1 MPKRGASEM
10 THPPPKPRLILAR
23 DHAASIAVANECDA
37 LRDETEWR
45 ARHGVLSLRQ
55 ISSGLVEAALFPPGL
70 DPRGYGAKASGWRFR
85 VGGEGVGD
93 DPETA
98 AMLGAPPRS
107 PCAARF
113 VSDGTFA
120 MAGVD
125 QEGFV
130 DDHFWMDMEY
140 EYDASGER
148 VASLRVILER
158 AAEWLRGDHLAPPE
172 HEPPPGLRRTW
183 SAVSDPTP
191 PGTPPGGPPPGAGP
205 PPPGAGP
212 PPPGP
217 PPPGPPP
224 PPIDPH
230 AMPMGG
236 LFEDEDLDDEWDDEI
251 EREQRNIL
259 AERWRD
265 AARSTWEKRAV
276 VDRYANAA
284 NGLHAHAELLGDD
297 AVLMPEWI
305 TPPFR
310 TLLNAVRSCDDAMV
324 RAAADDVVRAGVV
337 KEVGPE
343 PDGDDDDD
351 AAAAG
356 VYAFDLFEER
366 FCAMLTEEVDAY
378 EVSGLPK
385 RRPNTMNASGLIVN
399 EIGMWGLMTDVVKAL
414 ASPLAAALY
423 RDEIFADS
431 LDHHH
436 SFVVHYARDK
446 DTRLDM
452 HHDASE
458 VTLNVCIG
466 RDHFE
471 GAGLRFCGRFGD
483 ANHRSGPS
491 FAVSHVPGR
500 AVMHLGRQRHGADVI
515 AAGERMNLI
524 VWARSSAFRA
534 AAAYGHCDPD
544 GYPRA
549 PEGGDPTPEC
559 LSEANDHDF
568 ETWTKTFAERASM

>member
-45 ARHGVLSLRQ
+45 ARHGVRSLLQ
-55 ISSGLVEAALFPPGL
+55 ISSGLVEATLRPPGL

-140 EYDASGER
+140 EYDARGER

-158 AAEWLRGDHLAPPE
+158 AAEWLRGDHLAPPI
-172 HEPPPGLRRTW
+172 PPPLRRAW
-183 SAVSDPTP
+183 SAASDPPP
-191 PGTPPGGPPPGAGP
+191 PGTPPAPGGV
-205 PPPGAGP
+205 
-212 PPPGP
+212 PPGP

-224 PPIDPH
+224 PPSDPH
-230 AMPMGG
+230 ALPTGGG
-236 LFEDEDLDDEWDDEI
+236 LFEDEDFEDDEWDDEI
-251 EREQRNIL
+251 ERDQRNIL
-259 AERWRD
+259 AERWRE
-265 AARSTWEKRAV
+265 AARGTGEKRQV
-276 VDRYANAA
+276 VDRYCDPA

-310 TLLNAVRSCDDAMV
+310 TLLNAVRSNDDATV

-337 KEVGPE
+337 KHVGPE
-343 PDGDDDDD
+343 PELEDDDDD
-351 AAAAG
+351 VEGRSAPAAAAG
-356 VYAFDLFEER
+356 VYAFDLFKER

-399 EIGMWGLMTDVVKAL
+399 EIGMWGLMTDVVRAI
-414 ASPLAAALY
+414 ASPLASALY

-458 VTLNVCIG
+458 VTLNVCLG

-483 ANHRSGPS
+483 ANHRAGPS
-491 FAVSHVPGR
+491 FSVPHVPGR

-549 PEGGDPTPEC
+549 PEVGDPTPEC

-568 ETWTKTFAERASM
+568 ERWTKAFAERARGMG